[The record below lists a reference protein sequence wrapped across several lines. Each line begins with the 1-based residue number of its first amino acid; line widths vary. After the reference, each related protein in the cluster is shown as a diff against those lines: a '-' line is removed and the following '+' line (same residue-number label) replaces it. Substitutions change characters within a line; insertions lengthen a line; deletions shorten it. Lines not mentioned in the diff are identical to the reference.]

1 MQAWEQADKLQESY
15 TWEHK
20 YAAQNV
26 IFTLYAHVHVYTYLH
41 MKGTLLYVHSQ

>member
-15 TWEHK
+15 TQEHK

-26 IFTLYAHVHVYTYLH
+26 IFTFYAHVHVYMYLY
-41 MKGTLLYVHSQ
+41 MKGTLLYMLSQ